1 MPPSL
6 LSFLP
11 SFLPFHNP
19 VHGQGEEGIGC
30 GWLVAFQ
37 ISTKGQKAN
46 VKVEEGPHHR
56 PFGIF
61 KKGLVV
67 EEGRRG

>member
-1 MPPSL
+1 MVKGKGGSAVAGW
-6 LSFLP
+6 LP
-11 SFLPFHNP
+11 S
-19 VHGQGEEGIGC
+19 
-30 GWLVAFQ
+30 Q

-61 KKGLVV
+61 KEGLVV